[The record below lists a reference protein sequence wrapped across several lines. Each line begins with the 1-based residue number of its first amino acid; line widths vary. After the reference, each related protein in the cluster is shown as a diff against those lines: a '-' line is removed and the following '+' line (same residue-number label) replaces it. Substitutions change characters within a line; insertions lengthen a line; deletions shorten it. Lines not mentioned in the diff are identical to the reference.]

1 MESLSEQEIRLDI
14 GEVKKKLLEQETH
27 YKEQIKLF
35 TEELKFIDSMN
46 DKLRSDLDKTPSE
59 HFKKR
64 SQLQT
69 AYLRNIECKSTLQS
83 NLSDYEKLLSVNLKE
98 QRVLNN
104 DKVKNIKTL
113 EEENNQGET
122 NIVELFT
129 QINELFRN
137 KKELE
142 ERERQEGQLLPAE
155 EMFLK
160 VQTELKETGY
170 IP

>member
-1 MESLSEQEIRLDI
+1 
-14 GEVKKKLLEQETH
+14 
-27 YKEQIKLF
+27 
-35 TEELKFIDSMN
+35 
-46 DKLRSDLDKTPSE
+46 
-59 HFKKR
+59 
-64 SQLQT
+64 
-69 AYLRNIECKSTLQS
+69 
-83 NLSDYEKLLSVNLKE
+83 LLSVNLKE
-98 QRVLNN
+98 QRSLNN

-113 EEENNQGET
+113 EEDDNKGET

-142 ERERQEGQLLPAE
+142 ERERQQGQLLPAE

>member
-1 MESLSEQEIRLDI
+1 
-14 GEVKKKLLEQETH
+14 
-27 YKEQIKLF
+27 
-35 TEELKFIDSMN
+35 
-46 DKLRSDLDKTPSE
+46 
-59 HFKKR
+59 
-64 SQLQT
+64 
-69 AYLRNIECKSTLQS
+69 
-83 NLSDYEKLLSVNLKE
+83 LSDYEKLLSVNLKE

-160 VQTELKETGY
+160 VQTELKETRIHSLTKKTLRIFYPFLFGALVA
-170 IP
+170 

>member
-1 MESLSEQEIRLDI
+1 MENLNEKEIRSDI
-14 GEVKKKLLEQETH
+14 NEVKEKLLELERH
-27 YKEQIKLF
+27 YKNQIELF
-35 TEELKFIDSMN
+35 TEEIKFIDSMN
-46 DKLRSDLDKTPSE
+46 EKLRIDLEKTPSD

-83 NLSDYEKLLSVNLKE
+83 NLGDYEKLLSVNLKE
-98 QRVLNN
+98 QRSLNN

-113 EEENNQGET
+113 EEDDNKGET

-142 ERERQEGQLLPAE
+142 ERERQQGQLLPAE

>member
-1 MESLSEQEIRLDI
+1 
-14 GEVKKKLLEQETH
+14 
-27 YKEQIKLF
+27 
-35 TEELKFIDSMN
+35 
-46 DKLRSDLDKTPSE
+46 
-59 HFKKR
+59 
-64 SQLQT
+64 
-69 AYLRNIECKSTLQS
+69 
-83 NLSDYEKLLSVNLKE
+83 
-98 QRVLNN
+98 
-104 DKVKNIKTL
+104 
-113 EEENNQGET
+113 
-122 NIVELFT
+122 LFT